1 MRCFANAGYER
12 ASFIETDLSL
22 SFFLSLS
29 SFYAFTGGSVRRGW
43 LRYAR
48 IMHSNTNDGFWE
60 SPPTP
65 AARANSKRL
74 GLAVSTRATEHFE
87 TFFSVQL
94 ESVEQMF
101 YGTARDCEV
110 TVRF

>member
-1 MRCFANAGYER
+1 MLLQVEV
-12 ASFIETDLSL
+12 
-22 SFFLSLS
+22 
-29 SFYAFTGGSVRRGW
+29 YA
-43 LRYAR
+43 A
-48 IMHSNTNDGFWE
+48 DGFDTLE
-60 SPPTP
+60 QCIRTQMMDSGNHPQHQQQ
-65 AARANSKRL
+65 RQNSKRL

-94 ESVEQMF
+94 ESFEQMF

>member
-1 MRCFANAGYER
+1 MMM
-12 ASFIETDLSL
+12 SL
-22 SFFLSLS
+22 
-29 SFYAFTGGSVRRGW
+29 TGGSVRRGW
-43 LRYAR
+43 PRYAR
-48 IMHSNTNDGFWE
+48 TMHANTNDGFWE

-94 ESVEQMF
+94 ESFAQMF